1 MLERVISGGQTGAD
15 QAAWRAARRH
25 PHRGLDAPGFQT
37 EDGPHPEF
45 VRQFRAEE
53 HPSDRVPDLR
63 TTPDNARVENAART
77 VSNVLAADG
86 TLIFASDPP
95 VWFRAGWQAM
105 RRARVRIMEIPGG
118 EFTWGAYQH
127 YGNPFFR
134 FFDPETMGTGNRD
147 AARALECQNS

>member
-37 EDGPHPEF
+37 EDGPRPEF
-45 VRQFRAEE
+45 ARQFRAEE

-95 VWFRAGWQAM
+95 VWFRAGWQACAGLVSGSWKSRVASLHGEPTSTTATPSSGSSTL
-105 RRARVRIMEIPGG
+105 RR
-118 EFTWGAYQH
+118 WGL
-127 YGNPFFR
+127 
-134 FFDPETMGTGNRD
+134 ETGD
-147 AARALECQNS
+147 AARY